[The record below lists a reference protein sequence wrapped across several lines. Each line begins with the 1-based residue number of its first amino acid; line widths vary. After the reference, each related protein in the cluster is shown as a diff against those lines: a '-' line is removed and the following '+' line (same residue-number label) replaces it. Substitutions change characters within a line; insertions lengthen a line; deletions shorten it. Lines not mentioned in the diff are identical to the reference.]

1 MKKII
6 IFGKTNFKN
15 LKNMKKIIL
24 FSIASL
30 GLLSLNSCKSVG
42 HTYRTVDVSKKN
54 VIAQEVVVDV
64 KLDVKNKI
72 SSTSSKRN
80 SVDEAIDEA
89 YYKAIVDNNIDV
101 VVDPIFEVT
110 TSDKILFFGGKSVAK
125 LTGFGARYENPRN
138 KLEAVK
144 ELKTIDTTD
153 VEKFERLYGKND
165 GTKSKN
171 NKPGATQKKKWWLW
185 ALIAGAALTI
195 FK

>member
-1 MKKII
+1 MKKK
-6 IFGKTNFKN
+6 IFIF
-15 LKNMKKIIL
+15 
-24 FSIASL
+24 IATM
-30 GLLSLNSCKSVG
+30 GLVALNSCKSVG
-42 HTYRTVDVSKKN
+42 YTYRTVDVSKKN

-72 SSTSSKRN
+72 SSTSSKRG
-80 SVDEAIDEA
+80 SVNEAIDEA

-144 ELKTIDTTD
+144 ELKAIDTTD

-165 GTKSKN
+165 GSKSKN
-171 NKPGATQKKKWWLW
+171 NPGATQKKKWWLW
-185 ALIAGAALTI
+185 AAIAGAALVL

>member
-1 MKKII
+1 
-6 IFGKTNFKN
+6 
-15 LKNMKKIIL
+15 MKKIIL

-42 HTYRTVDVSKKN
+42 YSYRAVDVNKKN
-54 VIAQEVVVDV
+54 IITQEVVVDV
-64 KLDVKNKI
+64 KLDLKNKI
-72 SSTSSKRN
+72 SSTSSKRK
-80 SVDEAIDEA
+80 SIDEAIDEA

-110 TSDKILFFGGKSVAK
+110 TTDKILFFGGKTVAK

-153 VEKFERLYGKND
+153 VEKFERLYGENIPK
-165 GTKSKN
+165 KSESKR
-171 NKPGATQKKKWWLW
+171 PTDTAKKRWWLW
-185 ALIAGAALTI
+185 AAIIAVVATVI
-195 FK
+195 K

>member
-6 IFGKTNFKN
+6 FFEVTNFKN

-30 GLLSLNSCKSVG
+30 GLLSLNSCSSVAYS
-42 HTYRTVDVSKKN
+42 YRAVDVNKKN
-54 VIAQEVVVDV
+54 LIAQEVVVDV
-64 KLDVKNKI
+64 KLDLKNKI
-72 SSTSSKRN
+72 TSTSSKRK

-110 TSDKILFFGGKSVAK
+110 TTDKILFFGGKTVAK
-125 LTGFGARYENPRN
+125 LNGLGARYENPRN

-144 ELKTIDTTD
+144 ELKAIDTTD
-153 VEKFERLYGKND
+153 VEKFERLYGENVPK
-165 GTKSKN
+165 KSESKRPSN
-171 NKPGATQKKKWWLW
+171 TAKKRWWLW
-185 ALIAGAALTI
+185 ALIGGVALSI
-195 FK
+195 VK

>member
-6 IFGKTNFKN
+6 FIF
-15 LKNMKKIIL
+15 
-24 FSIASL
+24 IATM
-30 GLLSLNSCKSVG
+30 GLVALNSCKSVG

-64 KLDVKNKI
+64 KLDLKNKI

-80 SVDEAIDEA
+80 SANEAIDEA

-110 TSDKILFFGGKSVAK
+110 TTDKILFFGGKSVAK
-125 LTGFGARYENPRN
+125 LSGFGARYENPRN

-153 VEKFERLYGKND
+153 VEKFDRLYGKND
-165 GTKSKN
+165 GSKSKN
-171 NKPGATQKKKWWLW
+171 SPGVTQKKKWWLW
-185 ALIAGAALTI
+185 AAIAGAALVL

>member
-6 IFGKTNFKN
+6 FIF
-15 LKNMKKIIL
+15 
-24 FSIASL
+24 IATM
-30 GLLSLNSCKSVG
+30 GLVALNSCSSVAYS
-42 HTYRTVDVSKKN
+42 YRAVDVNKKN
-54 VIAQEVVVDV
+54 LIAQEVVVDV

-72 SSTSSKRN
+72 TSTSSKRK

-110 TSDKILFFGGKSVAK
+110 TSDKILFFGGKTVAK

-138 KLEAVK
+138 QLEAVK
-144 ELKTIDTTD
+144 ELKVIDTTD
-153 VEKFERLYGKND
+153 VEKFERLYGANTPK
-165 GTKSKN
+165 KSESKRPSN
-171 NKPGATQKKKWWLW
+171 TAKKRSWVWV
-185 ALIAGAALTI
+185 AIAAIGVLL